1 MKPKPRDSFAEKLE
15 GVVNSIQNRVVVVGG
30 GIGGLAAAL
39 ALALKKIPSVV
50 LEKSGS
56 FGEIGAGIQLGPNV
70 FRMFERLGITDQINQ
85 SAVFVEDLIMMD
97 SLSGEQITRV
107 PLIGAFREKF
117 GQPYAVTHRADFH
130 RVLMAACKDTGL
142 VDLQTG
148 QAVSEYKQGSNG
160 AEVILEN
167 GETVRGAAV
176 IGADGL
182 WSKIRGQMLNDGT
195 PRVSGHI
202 AYRAVLPMREVPDE
216 MRWNAATLWAGPKT
230 HLVHYPL
237 RRSELFNL
245 VAVFHSDRY
254 EEGWDAAGDTEE
266 LQEKFTGIDPR
277 PRSLLEKI
285 ETWRMW
291 VLCDREPVK
300 DWADG
305 RVALLGDAAH
315 PMLQYFAQGANM
327 ALEDA
332 VILADLVEE
341 LDRDYSAAF
350 EAYANRRYLRTG
362 RVQLMA
368 RFLGDVYHA
377 SGVTRELRNLQLG
390 QRTPEQSH
398 NGLAW
403 LYGGP

>member
-1 MKPKPRDSFAEKLE
+1 MGENMD
-15 GVVNSIQNRVVVVGG
+15 RVVVVGG
-30 GIGGLAAAL
+30 GIGGLGAAL
-39 ALALKKIPSVV
+39 ALARKGIRSVV
-50 LEKSGS
+50 LERNET

-70 FRMFERLGITDQINQ
+70 FRMFDRLGITEAINE

-107 PLIGAFREKF
+107 PLLGAFRERF
-117 GQPYAVTHRADFH
+117 GHPYAVTHRADFH
-130 RVLMAACKDTGL
+130 RVLMAACKQTGL
-142 VDLQTG
+142 VDLRTG
-148 QAVSEYKQGSNG
+148 QAVAAYRQDGDGASAMLEDGSEI
-160 AEVILEN
+160 A
-167 GETVRGAAV
+167 GAAV

-182 WSKIRGQMLNDGT
+182 WSKIRNQMLGDGA

-202 AYRAVLPMREVPDE
+202 AYRAVLPIHEVPDE

-254 EEGWDAAGDTEE
+254 EEGWDAAGDTAE
-266 LQEKFTGIDPR
+266 LREKFEGIDPR
-277 PRSLLEKI
+277 PKSLLDKI

-300 DWADG
+300 DWSDG

-341 LDRDYSAAF
+341 TDRDYARAF
-350 EAYANRRYLRTG
+350 GTYVGQRYLRTG
-362 RVQLMA
+362 RVQVMA
-368 RFLGDVYHA
+368 RFLGEVYHA
-377 SGVTRELRNLQLG
+377 GGVTRELRNLQLG

-398 NGLAW
+398 DGLAW

>member
-1 MKPKPRDSFAEKLE
+1 MTGMD
-15 GVVNSIQNRVVVVGG
+15 GGRVVIVGG
-30 GIGGLAAAL
+30 GIGGMGAAL
-39 ALALKKIPSVV
+39 ALARKGIRSTV
-50 LEKSGS
+50 LERNET

-70 FRMFERLGITDQINQ
+70 FRMFDRLGITAAIND

-107 PLIGAFREKF
+107 PLMGAFRERF
-117 GQPYAVTHRADFH
+117 GHPYAVTHRADFH
-130 RVLMAACKDTGL
+130 RVLLTACKQTEL
-142 VDLQTG
+142 VELRTG
-148 QAVSEYKQGSNG
+148 QTVIGYRQGTDGASAVLAG
-160 AEVILEN
+160 
-167 GETVRGAAV
+167 GETVDGEAV

-182 WSKIRGQMLNDGT
+182 WSKIRNQMLGDGA

-202 AYRAVLPMREVPDE
+202 AYRAVLPIEQVPDDL
-216 MRWNAATLWAGPKT
+216 RWNAATLWAGPKT

-254 EEGWDAAGDTEE
+254 EEGWDAAGDTDE
-266 LQEKFTGIDPR
+266 LREKFQGIDPR
-277 PRSLLEKI
+277 PKTLLDKI

-305 RVALLGDAAH
+305 RAALLGDAAH

-332 VILADLVEE
+332 VMLADLIEE
-341 LDRDYSAAF
+341 TDRDYPEAF
-350 EAYANRRYLRTG
+350 LTYAQQRYLRTG

-368 RFLGDVYHA
+368 RFLGEVYHA
-377 SGVTRELRNLQLG
+377 DGVTRELRNLQLG

-398 NGLAW
+398 DGLAW

>member
-1 MKPKPRDSFAEKLE
+1 MSNESTE
-15 GVVNSIQNRVVVVGG
+15 RVIIVGG
-30 GIGGLAAAL
+30 GIGGMGAAL
-39 ALALKKIPSVV
+39 AFARKGISSLI
-50 LEKSGS
+50 LERADA

-70 FRMFERLGITDQINQ
+70 FRMFDRLGVTEAINE

-107 PLIGAFREKF
+107 SLTGAFREKF
-117 GQPYAVTHRADFH
+117 GQPYAVTHRADLH
-130 RVLMAACKDTGL
+130 RTLMSACIDTGMVEL
-142 VDLQTG
+142 RTG
-148 QAVSEYKQGSNG
+148 QMVSCYAQSKGKVQLLLSDGTAVTGP
-160 AEVILEN
+160 AL
-167 GETVRGAAV
+167 

-182 WSKIRGQMLNDGT
+182 WSKIRGQIVDDGP

-202 AYRAVLPMREVPDE
+202 AYRAVLPMKDVPPEV
-216 MRWNAATLWAGPKT
+216 RWNAATLWAGPKT

-254 EEGWDAAGDTEE
+254 EEGWDAAGDPAE
-266 LQEKFTGIDPR
+266 LKEKFLGIDPR
-277 PRSLLEKI
+277 PKSLLDKI

-300 DWADG
+300 DWSDG
-305 RVALLGDAAH
+305 CVALLGDAAH

-332 VILADLVEE
+332 VIMADLVEE
-341 LDRDYSAAF
+341 MDRDYAAAF
-350 EAYANRRYLRTG
+350 KAYSEARYLRTA

-377 SGVTRELRNLQLG
+377 SGVTRELRNIQLG
-390 QRTPEQSH
+390 ARTPEQSH